1 MTKAT
6 YFASPPRFRA
16 WLAKNHARAQELLV
30 GFHKVGSGWPSIT
43 WPESVDEALC
53 FGWIDGV
60 RRRIDDD
67 AYTIRF
73 TPRRPGSIWSA
84 VNLRR
89 VAVLEAAGRMR
100 PSGRAAFEARS
111 KERARTY
118 SYERTAE
125 PELEPALAKEFEAA
139 KQAWAFFGK
148 QAPSYRRR
156 VLHWIVSA
164 KGAEVRRKRLRRVI
178 ELCANGRKA

>member
-16 WLAKNHARAQELLV
+16 WLAENHARAPELLV
-30 GFHKVGSGWPSIT
+30 GFHKVDSGKPSIS

-60 RRRIDDD
+60 RRRIDDH

-73 TPRRPGSIWSA
+73 TPRRPGSVWSA

-89 VAVLEAAGRMR
+89 VAALEAAGRMR
-100 PSGRAAFEARS
+100 PAGRAAFEARAT
-111 KERARTY
+111 ERARTY

-125 PELEPALAKEFEAA
+125 PELEAALAKEFEAA
-139 KQAWAFFGK
+139 KKAWAFFWK
-148 QAPSYRRR
+148 QPPSYRRR

-164 KGAEVRRKRLRRVI
+164 KGAEVRRRRLRRVI
-178 ELCANGRKA
+178 GLCASGRRA